1 MTEKKYTLEEV
12 SDLHKAIGSPVQDR
26 NSNPADNTWFA
37 LKDNWIF
44 ILFILGGAGW
54 IINNMFSLQTAAMT
68 NSNRIES
75 SLEAIKRN
83 QDSISDITKDQELN
97 KDTIN
102 SIFSAVQLTQRDVA
116 DLKANQK

>member
-12 SDLHKAIGSPVQDR
+12 NDLHKAIATPVQDR

-54 IINNMFSLQTAAMT
+54 IINNMFSLQTATMA

-97 KDTIN
+97 TDTIN
-102 SIFSAVQLTQRDVA
+102 SILSAVQLTQRNVA